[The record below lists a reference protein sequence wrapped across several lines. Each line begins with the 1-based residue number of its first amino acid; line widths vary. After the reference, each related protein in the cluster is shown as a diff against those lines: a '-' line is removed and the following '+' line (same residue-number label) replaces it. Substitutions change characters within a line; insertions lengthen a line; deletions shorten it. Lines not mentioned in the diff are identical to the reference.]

1 MRTLL
6 IALGALVVSVAPAPA
21 QAQQSHIENMRAM
34 FVPVIGA
41 WPVEVLDY
49 DAAGN
54 IEYQSLQLRELRFV
68 AGGRQIRETLL
79 MRDSRGRII
88 EGGMVLHGLN
98 FDTGEVFT
106 WTFWGQPSDG
116 LMGVSRFEG
125 SGEALRL
132 VGEGTTEFEG
142 RPARVRS
149 EFRQENGALVWR
161 TWLRPQGQR
170 EHLDHVITYRTSPT
184 EIFPVPA
191 D

>member
-1 MRTLL
+1 MRALL
-6 IALGALVVSVAPAPA
+6 FGLSALLACAAPA
-21 QAQQSHIENMRAM
+21 QAQQSHIENLREM
-34 FVPVIGA
+34 FVPLIGA

-54 IEYQSLQLRELRFV
+54 IEYQALQLRELRFV
-68 AGGRQIRETLL
+68 AGGRQLRETLL
-79 MRDSRGRII
+79 MRDSRGRVI

-98 FDTGEVFT
+98 FDTGEVST
-106 WTFWGQPSDG
+106 WTFWGQASDG

-132 VGEGTTEFEG
+132 VGEGTTQFEG
-142 RPARVRS
+142 RPARVHS
-149 EFRQENGALVWR
+149 EFRWENGALVWR

-184 EIFPVPA
+184 EIFPA
-191 D
+191 RTD